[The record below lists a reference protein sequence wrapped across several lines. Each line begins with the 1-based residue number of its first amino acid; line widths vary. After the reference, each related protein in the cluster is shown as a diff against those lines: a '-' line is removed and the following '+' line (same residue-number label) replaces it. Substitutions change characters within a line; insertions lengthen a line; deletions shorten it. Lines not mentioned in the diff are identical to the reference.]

1 MLTSEGLIGTIKTRG
16 NAPKPAVPPRRRRT
30 DMNNRPQIESA
41 RTVAVERDDG
51 RHAARIVMVSAGL
64 LFALIFLLQ
73 AATQ

>member
-1 MLTSEGLIGTIKTRG
+1 MKNQTTIETAG
-16 NAPKPAVPPRRRRT
+16 AH
-30 DMNNRPQIESA
+30 
-41 RTVAVERDDG
+41 AVERDDG

>member
-1 MLTSEGLIGTIKTRG
+1 MKRRPTSET
-16 NAPKPAVPPRRRRT
+16 
-30 DMNNRPQIESA
+30 A
-41 RTVAVERDDG
+41 RAVAVERDDG